1 MIHPLSYSHSLNF
14 SRQACQLGQHRP
26 ICKSHPEGILKV
38 GTTEGR
44 SMTEQPITDWFLK
57 MAARDGNN
65 EAFKKLKLF
74 AQVCRYDLGII
85 FILVIKT
92 KCLWDQ
98 IIIQQILFFFFF
110 FFLPSLAYLA
120 PYLSEQTLDSSLLS
134 QRSQTVAASSSLTS
148 SSSSSSSS
156 TSSGPQGANTSSAAQ
171 PAQPAQINSTPPT
184 SSSGSQMIGGMASAK
199 PSSYSPFG
207 TTGLQG
213 STSQNGPQSTP
224 QSSGGPAENGPS
236 ASQPQG
242 PTEVPERYVTS
253 PGVG

>member
-1 MIHPLSYSHSLNF
+1 M
-14 SRQACQLGQHRP
+14 
-26 ICKSHPEGILKV
+26 KV

-110 FFLPSLAYLA
+110 FFYL
-120 PYLSEQTLDSSLLS
+120 LWL
-134 QRSQTVAASSSLTS
+134 
-148 SSSSSSSS
+148 
-156 TSSGPQGANTSSAAQ
+156 
-171 PAQPAQINSTPPT
+171 I
-184 SSSGSQMIGGMASAK
+184 
-199 PSSYSPFG
+199 
-207 TTGLQG
+207 
-213 STSQNGPQSTP
+213 
-224 QSSGGPAENGPS
+224 
-236 ASQPQG
+236 
-242 PTEVPERYVTS
+242 
-253 PGVG
+253 